1 MLPNSLL
8 RTNFRY
14 FSISSTARDLAKLLR
29 DKFPNIDP
37 RSLKESRIGSLL
49 PKHSPA
55 PVASM
60 AEVHSE
66 WKKIYEKSLH
76 DSAFDEMAD
85 PGELCDG
92 ELPSWTRDRIRAEID
107 EKYEAPSVSAHEAK
121 TRLKFSK

>member
-1 MLPNSLL
+1 MLSHSLV
-8 RTNFRY
+8 RANFRF
-14 FSISSTARDLAKLLR
+14 FSSSTTARDLANVLR

-37 RSLKESRIGSLL
+37 RSLKESRIVSLL
-49 PKHSPA
+49 PHSV
-55 PVASM
+55 PVVNTS
-60 AEVHSE
+60 EIHSE

-92 ELPSWTRDRIRAEID
+92 ELPSWTRDRLRSEHD
-107 EKYEAPSVSAHEAK
+107 KDYEAPTVSAHEAK